1 MDTKNT
7 DWRAG
12 PNVCRCCLTEG
23 CYKDISTEYFW
34 MGKREVYAEML
45 SDTLNL
51 SIAYSQSGGP
61 NSHSRLICE
70 LCISRLRD
78 ASDFRRQVVECEKTF
93 IQHLDATGTSETEV
107 LVEPID
113 SSVKLEQVKQ
123 EKRVSDDEFDDRI
136 DFDDDDDDLDDQP
149 LTTLASKIP
158 KKESEDLLEILDTTK
173 PAEKRKSTTKTKA
186 SPAKKSKTVKKDTVK
201 ATASK
206 VAAKGEKKKKEFDP
220 LVEARQNAKIVL
232 RYSTAYPFRIP
243 ANDMVC
249 VYCCEPYEDP
259 KLYREHMR
267 LEHSSFNVNTAF
279 AHTMSSEEYLKVDCT
294 EIGCRLCAK
303 SLDSLTSLAEHLVKD
318 HNKEINL
325 NAEIGLQ
332 VFKLGQERWV
342 CAICSQ
348 KFPSLRAL
356 SRHNSCHYHKYTC
369 ETCGKSYISRE
380 NLNKHIL
387 FGHSQ
392 EKICVKCRKSFPNSE
407 DRRQHILANRRCWPF
422 CCNLCGDRFVSRK
435 LKSTH
440 MTEVHSVGNAKK
452 SHNCPECDRSFSE
465 WRQAK

>member
-1 MDTKNT
+1 
-7 DWRAG
+7 
-12 PNVCRCCLTEG
+12 
-23 CYKDISTEYFW
+23 
-34 MGKREVYAEML
+34 
-45 SDTLNL
+45 
-51 SIAYSQSGGP
+51 
-61 NSHSRLICE
+61 
-70 LCISRLRD
+70 
-78 ASDFRRQVVECEKTF
+78 
-93 IQHLDATGTSETEV
+93 
-107 LVEPID
+107 
-113 SSVKLEQVKQ
+113 
-123 EKRVSDDEFDDRI
+123 
-136 DFDDDDDDLDDQP
+136 
-149 LTTLASKIP
+149 
-158 KKESEDLLEILDTTK
+158 
-173 PAEKRKSTTKTKA
+173 
-186 SPAKKSKTVKKDTVK
+186 
-201 ATASK
+201 
-206 VAAKGEKKKKEFDP
+206 
-220 LVEARQNAKIVL
+220 
-232 RYSTAYPFRIP
+232 
-243 ANDMVC
+243 MVC

-303 SLDSLTSLAEHLVKD
+303 SLDSLTSLAEHLVREHKKD
-318 HNKEINL
+318 INL

-440 MTEVHSVGNAKK
+440 MIEVHSVGNEKK
-452 SHNCPECDRSFSE
+452 AHNCPECDQCFTE
-465 WRQAK
+465 WRLYRAHYIITHTDVNYVCPFCNLKFDNKGSLEGHKVIHTKEKLFHCTVCAKSFVRKKNLMQHMWIHSEHKRFQCNLCNKQFNQRVSWKTHMRSYHPELVDF